1 MNNVRTDSLI
11 IKDVRK
17 TGREPAVNRVMS
29 TPVRRDGFM
38 LLPDA
43 APGII
48 LTEPAVRP
56 LPLPD
61 VRPITASTAMP
72 PAGLQALTSAV
83 TPVTVVVPMSALPG
97 PRTIPAL
104 MPLLP
109 NAAQPV
115 ITAKTALPAKLIIP
129 GLMPG
134 RPNAEPVIIATIPAA
149 TAAAEYHKTRR
160 YNGTLWGALWG
171 NRASI
176 AFHISSLTGD
186 SCDANLARI
195 AFSNF

>member
-29 TPVRRDGFM
+29 TPVRRDGFT

-43 APGII
+43 ALGII

-72 PAGLQALTSAV
+72 PAGLQALTSV
-83 TPVTVVVPMSALPG
+83 VIPVIVVVPIPVLPVPKTIPVLWPDTPNAARLVTDVKTALPAV
-97 PRTIPAL
+97 RLIPVL
-104 MPLLP
+104 MSGLPNAGLVMLVPTPAGRVLNPSLVLRPKTRFGFLLP
-109 NAAQPV
+109 NAAPV
-115 ITAKTALPAKLIIP
+115 VMNANII
-129 GLMPG
+129 
-134 RPNAEPVIIATIPAA
+134 
-149 TAAAEYHKTRR
+149 
-160 YNGTLWGALWG
+160 
-171 NRASI
+171 
-176 AFHISSLTGD
+176 
-186 SCDANLARI
+186 RI
-195 AFSNF
+195 VP

>member
-1 MNNVRTDSLI
+1 M
-11 IKDVRK
+11 
-17 TGREPAVNRVMS
+17 NRVMS

-83 TPVTVVVPMSALPG
+83 TPVIVVVPMSALPG

-149 TAAAEYHKTRR
+149 QATNPSHVLRPKTKFGFLLPNAAPAAMNANITPIATPKTKPVLMDAHRLIPAE
-160 YNGTLWGALWG
+160 NAQ
-171 NRASI
+171 
-176 AFHISSLTGD
+176 
-186 SCDANLARI
+186 DAEQIRI
-195 AFSNF
+195 ATLRI